1 MTVISVLWR
10 RFKRQFLQIAG
21 SLQAQ
26 SNEVPGFVDVWDLF
40 SPEYRSHLMRK
51 EKHIANSPAFNGLI
65 MLAVVINTALVG
77 ALHGLRCDWYIFF
90 AGVLVGLFAGPIID
104 LLYLARHNWI
114 RSFRVLIEV
123 VRAELEALQV
133 KLNNLEEQVEEIGR
147 AEEESQERV
156 PLAGSALGR
165 STLPSE
171 AASWSAV
178 SEGSSTAGAV
188 EPEDRQGRER
198 LAAEIGRWIRRAL
211 GGDFRGTSGRDRL
224 RLQNRL
230 YLIFSNFEGI
240 ALVPPLYVDRFSEVR
255 RICKRGS
262 DCGRAVFV
270 GVAAQWEAEIVFR
283 EAGFH
288 PPPLR
293 HV

>member
-1 MTVISVLWR
+1 MSRELR
-10 RFKRQFLQIAG
+10 
-21 SLQAQ
+21 
-26 SNEVPGFVDVWDLF
+26 
-40 SPEYRSHLMRK
+40 
-51 EKHIANSPAFNGLI
+51 
-65 MLAVVINTALVG
+65 LVK
-77 ALHGLRCDWYIFF
+77 AE
-90 AGVLVGLFAGPIID
+90 
-104 LLYLARHNWI
+104 
-114 RSFRVLIEV
+114 IEV